1 MKKSQLRQLIREEIL
16 LEYNK
21 SQLDYIINKLGIKN
35 DDVFEKLMKALDA
48 QGLKYLDLKKQIEDG
63 KIKNIEDLKKLKSI
77 SKSDIKKQEK
87 SGATKLLD
95 NKDFLI
101 IQPHTYEANCYYG
114 AGTKWCT
121 TDKEEGPERFEDYTK
136 YNPIT
141 FIIDKSKTQSDPL
154 YKVALSYE
162 TYYTTNNKG
171 ERFNTHEL
179 TVWNAEDKLID
190 EKKYFKYLKSK
201 EVDIKKIVKL

>member
-1 MKKSQLRQLIREEIL
+1 MTENPS
-16 LEYNK
+16 
-21 SQLDYIINKLGIKN
+21 
-35 DDVFEKLMKALDA
+35 KA
-48 QGLKYLDLKKQIEDG
+48 
-63 KIKNIEDLKKLKSI
+63 
-77 SKSDIKKQEK
+77 IKKQEK
-87 SGATKLLD
+87 SGTTKLLD

-121 TDKEEGPERFEDYTK
+121 TDKEEGPEKFEEYTEYK
-136 YNPIT
+136 PIT

-179 TVWNAEDKLID
+179 TVWNAEDELD
-190 EKKYFKYLKSK
+190 RKSTRLNSSH
-201 EVDIKKIVKL
+201 VKRSRMPSSA